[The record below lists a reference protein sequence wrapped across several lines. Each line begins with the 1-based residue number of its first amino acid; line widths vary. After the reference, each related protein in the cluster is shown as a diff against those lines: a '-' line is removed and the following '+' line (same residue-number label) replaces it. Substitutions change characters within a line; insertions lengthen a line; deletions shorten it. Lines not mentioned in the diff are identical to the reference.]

1 MSKPVEIEFLMKDN
15 LSGGLDKAG
24 QSVQALADRAKA
36 AAELINTKIAEQ
48 RKVIDDVSSD
58 LDRMERQL
66 AGMKPGTAQRELAAD
81 VAACRKVLDEERG
94 ALAELEKQHR
104 QAEKAVDDLAREHE
118 SLSASGEKAAAAQMS
133 LAERIAES
141 KSLIKGTQADIKELE
156 KAYKNAAPGNAQ
168 SAAYAELNAAK
179 KALEEEKA
187 ILASLTAEQE
197 RNRESNKRLSLQLR
211 ELQDAMARMRLEGRQ
226 DSEEY
231 RKMAAEAANLSDTIA
246 DLRTQTNILSND
258 DANLQGF
265 MSGVSGLSGMFTAA
279 TGALSLFAS
288 ENENL
293 AKIQTRVQSVM
304 AVTMGLQQVF
314 NTLNKDSAFR
324 LVTVVKM
331 KNLLTAANTRLATS
345 LGISTVAAQA
355 LMATLTLGLSAVIT
369 GLIVLWDKYS
379 DAQEEAA
386 RKARE
391 MVEIESEGR
400 AEMIKA
406 RFEIDST
413 LASLKDFTGGKEEEK
428 KKTEELNRKY
438 GEAFGY
444 YDTVA
449 QWYDILTQKADD
461 YIQMLFLQAKT
472 QAMVNKAVEADEE
485 YNKIKATRP
494 EDVKSS
500 MGWFKKGLLRF
511 AQAAEPGVQF
521 DAEAIIDNYNTEAW
535 QRELDAAAAKR
546 DEFLKQ
552 AEELNKQRAQIGK
565 DSNIG
570 GYTKPDSP
578 NPGNGGKG
586 SDPQKEHEREMAAER
601 QRAQELQRLRW
612 ENEQASIDQLA
623 EGSERRIRQIKLDY
637 EKEIA
642 EIQAQEAKWREAQDG
657 NLTPEQSDALKSAY
671 TLAQGGME
679 ARVREV
685 EADEVKKGKEKLDAL
700 LEQYKDYDQK
710 RRDIDAAYAADM
722 EVLQGELDR
731 LRETGGDTAEVEGS
745 IHARTDAY
753 RKDIQSLE
761 GEILQSTE
769 FYDKLFS
776 DTSEKGYKV
785 LRDFYAQAQEVLA
798 NAKTGSDGVE
808 ISVPYKDA
816 DGKFVQ
822 KSVKV
827 TVSEFQKMKKQ
838 VDAIRKELEKKN
850 PFTSFRTAWKDLTK
864 AMREGGDVSG
874 ALKSLNTKGKE
885 LTQTIRGWGD
895 SLGAVFGDRFSQSM
909 DEMLTFCDGMMDM
922 GTGIAQ
928 IWSGDIVGGIT
939 NALSGLGSIV
949 SMFTSWKEKMEEMK
963 RQWYIAEIETNRSIR
978 ERAEI
983 YAADRSKISDIIKD
997 VETLNWLVAQGYAKP
1012 ASVSVWEAQSEA
1024 LSQYQNDLKAEAAS
1038 YDALWERLQG
1048 SNGHYE
1054 WGNSLNGGSSTWSLR
1069 GYSAEQIELWYNQN
1083 KLSDAAR
1090 DYYEAWVESG
1100 KSIEELKQNIEECY
1114 QSMQEMVM
1122 GVSFDSFLTNAR
1134 DALKNMRSDVS
1145 ALGEFTEETLSEALL
1160 NAFMYKDLAK
1170 VLEPLY
1176 DELSEALIDGT
1187 ADKNYLENW
1196 RRRFEDTMN
1205 AANDRLDAMSEA
1217 TGIDIGDSGGTSQS
1231 AKTGSFSAMTQDQ
1244 GTKLE
1249 GMFTSG
1255 LQHWSS
1261 MDERLEDV
1269 AGKMSAA
1276 ENHLAK
1282 IEENTGTSARH
1293 LDTIKEDIKK
1303 MIRDGIKLR

>member
-15 LSGGLDKAG
+15 LSSGLDKAG
-24 QSVQALADRAKA
+24 LSVAALADRAKA
-36 AAELINTKIAEQ
+36 AAEVINAKIAEQ
-48 RKVIDDVSSD
+48 HKVIDGVAAD

-66 AGMKPGTAQRELAAD
+66 AGMKPGPAQRDLAAD

-94 ALAELEKQHR
+94 VLAELEKQHR
-104 QAEKAVDDLAREHE
+104 QAEKAVNDLAKEHD
-118 SLSASGEKAAAAQMS
+118 SLAGSGEKAAVSQRS
-133 LAERIAES
+133 LADRIAES
-141 KSLIKGTQADIKELE
+141 KTLIKGTQADIKELE
-156 KAYKNAAPGNAQ
+156 KAYKNAAPGNAW
-168 SAAYAELNAAK
+168 AAALAELNAAK

-187 ILASLTAEQE
+187 ILASLTAEQD
-197 RNRESNKRLSLQLR
+197 RNKESNKRLSMQLR

-265 MSGVSGLSGMFTAA
+265 MSGVSGIAGMFTAA
-279 TGALSLFAS
+279 TGALSLFSS

-324 LVTVVKM
+324 LVTVTKA

-369 GLIVLWDKYS
+369 GLIVLWNKYS
-379 DAQEEAA
+379 DAQDEAA
-386 RKARE
+386 RKAQE

-400 AEMIKA
+400 AQMIKT
-406 RFEIDST
+406 RFEINNT
-413 LASLKDFTGGKEEEK
+413 IASLKNFSGSKEEEK
-428 KKTEELNRKY
+428 NKTEELNRKY

-449 QWYDILTQKADD
+449 EWYDILTQKSAD
-461 YIQMLFLQAKT
+461 YIQMLFLQAKA
-472 QAMVNKAVEADEE
+472 QAMVNKAIEADEKL
-485 YNKIKATRP
+485 NKIKATSQD
-494 EDVKSS
+494 DVDGS
-500 MGWFKKGLLRF
+500 MGWFAKWGLYLAQGETGGRIDARAEIDAYNKAAKEKAVKD
-511 AQAAEPGVQF
+511 AQAEVDG
-521 DAEAIIDNYNTEAW
+521 YL
-535 QRELDAAAAKR
+535 R
-546 DEFLKQ
+546 Q
-552 AEELNKQRAQIGK
+552 AEELTRQAAQIGK
-565 DSNIG
+565 DGNIG
-570 GYTKPDSP
+570 GHTKPDAP
-578 NPGNGGKG
+578 KPTGKN

-612 ENEQASIDQLA
+612 ENEQASIDRMA
-623 EGSERRIRQIKLDY
+623 EGSDRRIRQIKLDY

-642 EIQAQEAKWREAQDG
+642 EIKAQEAKWREAQG
-657 NLTPEQSDALKSAY
+657 GSLTPEQRDALKGAY
-671 TLAQGGME
+671 ALAQSGME

-685 EADEVKKGKEKLDAL
+685 EDDEVAKGKEKLKAL
-700 LEQYKDYDQK
+700 LEQYKDYDRK
-710 RRDIDAAYAADM
+710 RRDIDAAYTADLA
-722 EVLQGELDR
+722 VLEAERKR
-731 LRETGGDTAEVEGS
+731 LEETGLDTSAVSGS
-745 IHARTDAY
+745 IHARTEAY
-753 RKDIQSLE
+753 RKEIQGLE
-761 GEILQSTE
+761 GEILQSTD
-769 FYDKLFS
+769 FYDKLFA

-785 LRDFYAQAQEVLA
+785 LKDFYAQAREVLSG
-798 NAKTGSDGVE
+798 AKVGGNGVE

-827 TVSEFQKMKKQ
+827 TVAEFQKMKKQ
-838 VDAIRKELEKKN
+838 VDTIRKELEKNN
-850 PFTSFRTAWKDLTK
+850 PFTSFRTGWKDLTK
-864 AMREGGDVSG
+864 AMKEGGDVSG
-874 ALKSLNTKGKE
+874 AVKNLNTKGKE

-895 SLGAVFGDRFSQSM
+895 SLGSVFGDRFSQSM
-909 DEMLTFCDGMMDM
+909 DEMLTFCDGVMDM

-963 RQWYIAEIETNRSIR
+963 RQWYIAEIETNRSIC
-978 ERAEI
+978 ERSEL
-983 YAADRSKISDIIKD
+983 YAADQSKISNIIKD
-997 VETLNWLVAQGYAKP
+997 VETLNWLVERGYAKP
-1012 ASVSVWEAQSEA
+1012 ASVSVWEAQSAA
-1024 LSQYQNDLKAEAAS
+1024 LKQYQNDLKAEAAS
-1038 YDALWERLQG
+1038 YDALWNRLQD
-1048 SNGHYE
+1048 SEGHYE
-1054 WGNSLNGGSSTWSLR
+1054 WGNSLNGGSATWSLR
-1069 GYSAEQIELWYNQN
+1069 GYGAEQIELWYNQN

-1100 KSIEELKQNIEECY
+1100 KSIEELKQHIEECY

-1134 DALKNMRSDVS
+1134 DALKAMRSDVS
-1145 ALGEFTEETLSEALL
+1145 ALGEFTEDTIAEALL

-1187 ADKNYLENW
+1187 ADRNYLENW
-1196 RRRFEDTMN
+1196 RRRFEETMN
-1205 AANDRLDAMSEA
+1205 AANDRLDAISDA
-1217 TGIDIGDSGGTSQS
+1217 TGIDLSDGSGTSQS
-1231 AKTGSFSAMTQDQ
+1231 AKAGGFTAMTQDQ

-1269 AGKMSAA
+1269 AGKMNSA
-1276 ENHLAK
+1276 ESHLAQ
-1282 IEENTGTSARH
+1282 IAENTGKSAEH
-1293 LDTIKEDIKK
+1293 LEAIAENVLK
-1303 MIRDGIKLR
+1303 MIRDGLKVK

>member
-24 QSVQALADRAKA
+24 QSVDNLIDRAKA
-36 AAELINTKIAEQ
+36 ASEAINVKIAEQ
-48 RKVIDDVSSD
+48 HKVIDGVAAD

-66 AGMKPGTAQRELAAD
+66 AGMKLGTAQRDLAAD
-81 VAACRKVLDEERG
+81 VVACRKVLDEERG
-94 ALAELEKQHR
+94 TLAALEQQHR
-104 QAEKAVDDLAREHE
+104 QAEKAVSDLAKEHDKLAGSE
-118 SLSASGEKAAAAQMS
+118 EKAAISQLS

-141 KSLIKGTQADIKELE
+141 KSLIKGTQAAIKELE
-156 KAYKNAAPGNAQ
+156 KSYKNAAPGNAQ
-168 SAAYAELNAAK
+168 SAALAELNAAK
-179 KALEEEKA
+179 KALEEEKL
-187 ILASLTAEQE
+187 ILASLTAEQD
-197 RNRESNKRLSLQLR
+197 RNKESNKRLSMQLR
-211 ELQDAMARMRLEGRQ
+211 ELQDSMAKMRLEGRQ

-293 AKIQTRVQSVM
+293 AKVQARVQSVM

-369 GLIVLWDKYS
+369 GLIVLWNKYS

-386 RKARE
+386 RKAQE

-400 AEMIKA
+400 AQMIKT

-413 LASLKDFTGGKEEEK
+413 IRSLKEFSGSKEEEK
-428 KKTEELNRKY
+428 RKTDELNRKY

-449 QWYDILTQKADD
+449 EWYDILTQKSAD
-461 YIQMLFLQAKT
+461 YIQMLFLQAKA
-472 QAMVNKAVEADEE
+472 QAMVNKAVEADDKL
-485 YNKIKATRP
+485 NKIKATSQD
-494 EDVKSS
+494 DVEGSI
-500 MGWFKKGLLRF
+500 GWFRKSMLYF
-511 AQAAEPGVQF
+511 AQASEPGVQF
-521 DAEAIIDNYNTEAW
+521 DAQAAI
-535 QRELDAAAAKR
+535 DAHNKAAKEKAIR
-546 DEFLKQ
+546 DAEAEREDYLRQ
-552 AEELNKQRAQIGK
+552 AEELTRQAAQVGK
-565 DSNIG
+565 DSHIG
-570 GYTKPDSP
+570 GHTKPDGP
-578 NPGNGGKG
+578 KPTNGKG
-586 SDPQKEHEREMAAER
+586 YDPQKEHEREMAAEL

-612 ENEQASIDQLA
+612 ENEQARINQMA

-637 EKEIA
+637 DQEIA
-642 EIQAQEAKWREAQDG
+642 EIQAQEAKWRDAQNG
-657 NLTPEQSDALKSAY
+657 ELTAEQRSALTDAYA
-671 TLAQGGME
+671 LAQGSME
-679 ARVREV
+679 GRVREV
-685 EADEVKKGKEKLDAL
+685 EDDEVKKGKEKLNNL

-710 RRDIDAAYAADM
+710 RRGIDTTYAADM
-722 EVLQGELDR
+722 EVLQEELNR
-731 LRETGGDTAEVEGS
+731 LRESGSDTAEVESS
-745 IHARTDAY
+745 IHARTEAY
-753 RKDIQSLE
+753 RREIQSLE
-761 GEILQSTE
+761 NEILQSTD
-769 FYDKLFS
+769 FYDKLFA

-785 LRDFYAQAQEVLA
+785 LRDFYAQAKEVLA
-798 NAKTGSDGVE
+798 NAKVGGDGVE

-827 TVSEFQKMKKQ
+827 TVAEFQKMKKQ
-838 VDAIRKELEKKN
+838 VDAIRKQLEKDN

-864 AMREGGDVSG
+864 AMKEGGDVSG
-874 ALKSLNTKGKE
+874 AVKNLNTKGKE
-885 LTQTIRGWGD
+885 LTKTIKGWGD

-909 DEMLTFCDGMMDM
+909 EEMLTFCDGVMDM

-939 NALSGLGSIV
+939 NALSGLSSIV

-983 YAADRSKISDIIKD
+983 YAADQSKISNIIKD
-997 VETLNWLVAQGYAKP
+997 VETLNWLVAKGYAKP
-1012 ASVSVWEAQSEA
+1012 ASVSVWEAQSAA
-1024 LSQYQNDLKAEAAS
+1024 LEQYQKNLKAEAAS
-1038 YDALWERLQG
+1038 YDNLWNRLQG
-1048 SNGHYE
+1048 SNGYYE
-1054 WGNSLNGGSSTWSLR
+1054 WGNSLNGGSAEWSLR

-1083 KLSDAAR
+1083 KLSNAAR
-1090 DYYEAWVESG
+1090 DYYEAWVASG
-1100 KSIEELKQNIEECY
+1100 KSIEELKQHIEECY

-1134 DALKNMRSDVS
+1134 DVLKQMRSDVG
-1145 ALGEFTEETLSEALL
+1145 ALGEFTEDTLSEALL

-1176 DELSEALIDGT
+1176 DELSEHLIDGT
-1187 ADKNYLENW
+1187 ADRNYLENW
-1196 RRRFEDTMN
+1196 RRRFEDTMS
-1205 AANDRLDAMSEA
+1205 AANDRLDAISEV
-1217 TGIDIGDSGGTSQS
+1217 TGIDLGDSSGTSQS
-1231 AKTGSFSAMTQDQ
+1231 AKVGGFAAMTQDQ

-1255 LQHWSS
+1255 LQHWSN
-1261 MDERLEDV
+1261 MDE
-1269 AGKMSAA
+1269 KMENVSEKMNAA

-1282 IEENTGTSARH
+1282 IEENTGKSAEH
-1293 LDTIKEDIKK
+1293 LEKIAENMVKI
-1303 MIRDGIKLR
+1303 IRDGLKVK

>member
-1 MSKPVEIEFLMKDN
+1 MSKPVEIEFLMKDS
-15 LSGGLDKAG
+15 LSGGIDKAG
-24 QSVQALADRAKA
+24 RSVERLVESAKA
-36 AAELINTKIAEQ
+36 AADLINAKIAEQ
-48 RKVIDDVSSD
+48 HKVIDGVAAD

-66 AGMKPGTAQRELAAD
+66 AGMKPGGAQRELAAD
-81 VAACRKVLDEERG
+81 VVACRKVLDEERA
-94 ALAELEKQHR
+94 ALQELERQHR
-104 QAEKAVDDLAREHE
+104 QAEKAVNDLAKEHE
-118 SLSASGEKAAAAQMS
+118 DLAGAGERAAVSQKS
-133 LAERIAES
+133 LADRIAES

-156 KAYKNAAPGNAQ
+156 KAYKNAAPGNAK
-168 SAAYAELNAAK
+168 SAALAELNAAK
-179 KALEEEKA
+179 KALEEEKQ
-187 ILASLTAEQE
+187 ILASLTEEQE

-231 RKMAAEAANLSDTIA
+231 RRMASEAANLSDTIA

-293 AKIQTRVQSVM
+293 AKVQARVQSVM
-304 AVTMGLQQVF
+304 AITMGLQQVF

-331 KNLLTAANTRLATS
+331 KNMLTAANARLATS

-369 GLIVLWDKYS
+369 GLVVLWDKYS

-386 RKARE
+386 RKAQE
-391 MVEIESEGR
+391 MVEIESDGR
-400 AEMIKA
+400 AQMIKT
-406 RFEIDST
+406 RFEIEST
-413 LASLKDFTGGKEEEK
+413 IASLKEFSGSKEEEK
-428 KKTEELNRKY
+428 KKTDELNRKY

-449 QWYDILTQKADD
+449 EWYDILTQKSAD
-461 YIQMLFLQAKT
+461 YIQMLFLQAKA
-472 QAMVNKAVEADEE
+472 QAMVNKAVEADDRL
-485 YNKIKATRP
+485 NKIKATDQD
-494 EDVKSS
+494 DVEGS
-500 MGWFKKGLLRF
+500 MGWFAKMGLYM
-511 AQAAEPGVQF
+511 AQSESYGQIDARAA
-521 DAEAIIDNYNTEAW
+521 IDTHNK
-535 QRELDAAAAKR
+535 AAKEKAIKDAQVEV
-546 DEFLKQ
+546 DEYLRQ
-552 AEELNKQRAQIGK
+552 AEELTRQAAQVGK
-565 DSNIG
+565 ENNIG
-570 GYTKPDSP
+570 GHTKPDAPKPS
-578 NPGNGGKG
+578 NGKG
-586 SDPQKEHEREMAAER
+586 GDPRKEHERELAAER

-612 ENEQASIDQLA
+612 ENEQAEIDQMA
-623 EGSERRIRQIKLDY
+623 EGSERRIRQIQLDY
-637 EKEIA
+637 DKETA
-642 EIQAQEAKWREAQDG
+642 EIRAQEAKWREAQAG
-657 NLTPEQSDALKSAY
+657 NLTPEQDEALKGAY
-671 TLAQGGME
+671 LLAQSGME
-679 ARVREV
+679 KSVREV
-685 EADEVKKGKEKLDAL
+685 EDEEVRKGRKKLDEL
-700 LEQYKDYDQK
+700 LDQYKDYDQ
-710 RRDIDAAYAADM
+710 RRRAIDAAYEADRK
-722 EVLQGELDR
+722 VLQEERDR
-731 LRETGGDTAEVEGS
+731 LSEAGGDTSGVDAS
-745 IHARTDAY
+745 LRARTEAW
-753 RKDIQSLE
+753 RKEIRSLE

-769 FYDKLFS
+769 FYDRLFS

-785 LRDFYAQAQEVLA
+785 LRDFYAQAREVLA
-798 NAKTGSDGVE
+798 NAKTGVDGVE

-838 VDAIRKELEKKN
+838 VDAIRKELEKNN
-850 PFTSFRTAWKDLTK
+850 PFSSFRTSWKDLTK

-874 ALKSLNTKGKE
+874 AVKNLNAKGKE

-909 DEMLTFCDGMMDM
+909 GEMLTFCDGVMDM

-939 NALSGLGSIV
+939 SALSGLSSIV

-963 RQWYIAEIETNRSIR
+963 RQWYIAEIETNRSLR
-978 ERAEI
+978 ERSEM
-983 YAADRSKISDIIKD
+983 YAADQSKISNIIKD
-997 VETLNWLVAQGYAKP
+997 VETLNWLVAKGYAKP
-1012 ASVSVWEAQSEA
+1012 ASVSVWEAQSDA
-1024 LSQYQNDLKAEAAS
+1024 LRRYQENLKAEIAS
-1038 YDALWERLQG
+1038 NDDLWNRLQG
-1048 SNGHYE
+1048 SDAHWE
-1054 WGNSLNGGSSTWSLR
+1054 WGNSLNGGSVTHSLR
-1069 GYSAEQIELWYNQN
+1069 GMTAAQIELYYNQN
-1083 KLSDAAR
+1083 KLSSAAR
-1090 DYYEAWVESG
+1090 DYYEAWVASG

-1122 GVSFDSFLTNAR
+1122 GVSFDSFLSNAR
-1134 DALKNMRSDVS
+1134 DVLKAMRGDIG
-1145 ALGEFTEETLSEALL
+1145 ALGEFAEDSLSEALL

-1176 DELSEALIDGT
+1176 DELSEALIDGN

-1196 RRRFEDTMN
+1196 RRRFEETMN
-1205 AANDRLDAMSEA
+1205 AANDRLDTISEA
-1217 TGIDIGDSGGTSQS
+1217 TGIDFGDDGGKSQS
-1231 AKTGSFSAMTQDQ
+1231 AKAGGFSAMTQDQ

-1261 MDERLEDV
+1261 MDE
-1269 AGKMSAA
+1269 KMENVSEKMNSA

-1282 IEENTGTSARH
+1282 IEENTGKSAGH
-1293 LDTIKEDIKK
+1293 LEKIAENMVKI
-1303 MIRDGIKLR
+1303 IRDGLKVK